1 MEHKKIKLS
10 KLVANNGQIE
20 GVPKNPRQWTKED
33 VEKLKASIEET
44 PELLEARG
52 CIVYPLGD
60 KFVVLGGNMR
70 LTACKQLGHKEV
82 DCVVLDAETSAEKLR
97 EIVIKDNGSFGAWD
111 FDMLANEW
119 DDLPLADWGVPVP
132 VFEEEEEK
140 KEAVEDDFDEEK
152 DHIEV
157 RCKRGDIWQLGDH
170 RLMCGDSIDLEDVKK
185 LMGGGIAQLVITDPP
200 YNVDYQGGTKDALK
214 IMNDKMEDEMF
225 CSFLTSA
232 FVAMKSVMQPG
243 AGYYIWHADSEG
255 FNFRKALKTAGFKV
269 RQCLVWVKNSIVLGR
284 QDYQWKHEPCLYG
297 WNEGGAHYFTDERTH
312 ATVCE
317 DKVDIAKLNKA
328 QMADMLKKILSE
340 KIPTTILREDKPLRN
355 GEHPTMK
362 PVALIGKI
370 MSNSSK
376 TGWGVLD
383 TFGGSGTTLIAAEQ
397 LGRKCYMMELDP
409 HYCDVII
416 ARWEKLTGKTAI
428 KIS

>member
-70 LTACKQLGHKEV
+70 LAACKQLGHKEV

-170 RLMCGDSIDLEDVKK
+170 RLMCGDSCDLEDVHK

-317 DKVDIAKLNKA
+317 DKVDISKLNKA

-340 KIPTTILREDKPLRN
+340 KIPTTILREDKPIRN